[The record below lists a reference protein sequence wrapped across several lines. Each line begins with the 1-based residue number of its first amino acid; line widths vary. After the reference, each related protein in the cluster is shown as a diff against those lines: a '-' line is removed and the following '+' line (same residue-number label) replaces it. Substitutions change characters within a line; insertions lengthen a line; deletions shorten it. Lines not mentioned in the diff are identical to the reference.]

1 MAWTSAYNQVLCAF
15 FILLA
20 FHFLLRYVE
29 TGRRR
34 YQGLQWCTFLLGF
47 GAQELNV
54 VYPALAAAF
63 TLLCARKHFRHTL
76 ALFVPSLLYT
86 AAHLRAAPPTESG
99 VYAMHWDLSVLRTL
113 GTYWSW
119 GVGPSWLLTPWETPV
134 AVVLACVLALT
145 AALLAFTALKVARG
159 DRLPLF
165 FLAWFLIALAP
176 VLPLRDHV
184 TDYYLYLPSAG
195 LAMLG
200 GYAVARAWRR
210 GTAWRLS
217 AAALAALYLA
227 LAAPAASAGAR
238 WIAARSLRVEKFVL
252 GVARAHQLH
261 PKKVIL
267 LDGVDDELFWA
278 GVLDRPF
285 RLFGASVYLTSG
297 SEARIQAHPEYG
309 DVAGYILPAQAT
321 VNALDNDSV
330 VVYAAGG
337 ARLRNITSFYSKI
350 FHQTAPAPPRR
361 VDVAN
366 PLMAYLL
373 GPTWYHP
380 DQESRWMPK
389 RATVRIGGTEHA
401 GQKLYITGHCP
412 HEQSASGVL
421 ELAVAADGLP
431 LGNVKISSEGPFN
444 FAFALPPQLQGKP
457 ALEIA
462 LEASRT
468 FSAPRDPRE
477 LSLIFG
483 VLEIR

>member
-1 MAWTSAYNQVLCAF
+1 M
-15 FILLA
+15 
-20 FHFLLRYVE
+20 
-29 TGRRR
+29 
-34 YQGLQWCTFLLGF
+34 
-47 GAQELNV
+47 
-54 VYPALAAAF
+54 
-63 TLLCARKHFRHTL
+63 
-76 ALFVPSLLYT
+76 
-86 AAHLRAAPPTESG
+86 AHLRAAPAPESG
-99 VYAMHWDLSVLRTL
+99 VYVMHWDLSMLRTL
-113 GTYWSW
+113 STYWSW
-119 GVGPSWLLTPWETPV
+119 GVGPSWLLTPWEIPV
-134 AVVLACVLALT
+134 AVVLACVLVLS
-145 AALLAFTALKVARG
+145 AALLAFTAAKTARG

-165 FLAWFLIALAP
+165 FLAWFAIVLAP

-200 GYAVARAWRR
+200 SYALARAWRH
-210 GTAWRLS
+210 GTAWRAA

-227 LAAPAASAGAR
+227 LTAPAASAGTR

-252 GVARAHQLH
+252 GVARAHELH

-285 RLFGASVYLTSG
+285 RLFGATVYLTPG

-309 DVAGYILPAQAT
+309 EVGAYVLPADAT
-321 VNALDNDSV
+321 VKALDSDSA

-337 ARLRNITSFYSKI
+337 ARLRNITSFYAKMFYRS
-350 FHQTAPAPPRR
+350 APAPPRR

-373 GPTWYHP
+373 GPTWYQP

-389 RATVRIGGTEHA
+389 RATVRIGGPENA

-412 HEQSASGVL
+412 HEQSARGALDLS
-421 ELAVAADGLP
+421 VAADGLP
-431 LGNVKISSEGPFN
+431 LGKVEISREGQFD

-468 FSAPRDPRE
+468 FRRAARSAATGADLRRAGDQVSNVTFSPKPTPVTVPPATHLRTPPPQRP
-477 LSLIFG
+477 
-483 VLEIR
+483 VR